1 MEAAEAQSR
10 RGLEET
16 VRLLDEALEKMTV
29 RAEREAKERHT
40 AERLAATVQ
49 GELNALQKEM
59 SIRFNTQQAEESD
72 KLQRE
77 LREPSGLRGRVVRDR
92 LHTGGRAD
100 AERRHRRAVPRVGA

>member
-49 GELNALQKEM
+49 GELSSAKEM
-59 SIRFNTQQAEESD
+59 SIRVNTQQAEESD

-77 LREPSGLRGRVVRDR
+77 LHVPQQGRECSPIDR
-92 LHTGGRAD
+92 HSS
-100 AERRHRRAVPRVGA
+100 